1 MTRESP
7 IRYSVLPL
15 SPEAHLFEVRC
26 TVEDPDPRG
35 QRFAL
40 PAWIPGSYLVR
51 DFARHVV
58 AIDAASGARPVA
70 LEKLDKQTWR
80 AEPAPGPLTVR
91 AEVYA
96 WDPSVR
102 GAHLDTSHGFFNG
115 PCLFLRVL
123 GCEGRDCEV
132 DILPPKG
139 ARYRS
144 WRVATALRP
153 RLGAGARRHG
163 RAPNGFGAYFA
174 ADYEDLIDHP
184 VEMGDFALASFRA
197 RGVQHDFALTGRHRA
212 DMARLTRDLKR
223 LCEHHI
229 DFWSGTGRGRGGA
242 RRAPMDRYVFLVTAI
257 GEGYGGLEHRGSTAL
272 LCARDDL
279 PQPGMR
285 EPTES
290 YRNFLGLCSHE
301 YFHTW
306 NVKRI
311 KPAAFS
317 PYDLERENYTTL
329 LWLFEGFTSY
339 YDDLALARSGLVTR
353 DQYLETLGRSIS
365 SYLRTPG
372 RRRQTVS
379 ESSFDAWTKFYR
391 QDENSPNAIVS
402 YYLKGS
408 LVALCLD
415 LLIRERTRSRKSLDD
430 VMRALWRRYGTT
442 GAGLEE
448 GDFERLAREV
458 TGLRLG
464 RFFETA
470 LRSTRDLPLKA
481 ALLTHGIDMR
491 LRPAESA
498 GDKGGK
504 PAGKDAR
511 RLSARPAIGLRTRR
525 EGKDWIVTHV
535 LDGGAAQAA
544 GVAGGDV
551 VVAVD
556 GVRPGSG
563 GLDAVLDRRRPGDDI
578 ALHLFRRDELLAL
591 RLRLRES
598 PRDTCV
604 LSVAAGRENPLLR
617 RWLGAR

>member
-1 MTRESP
+1 M
-7 IRYSVLPL
+7 
-15 SPEAHLFEVRC
+15 
-26 TVEDPDPRG
+26 
-35 QRFAL
+35 
-40 PAWIPGSYLVR
+40 
-51 DFARHVV
+51 
-58 AIDAASGARPVA
+58 
-70 LEKLDKQTWR
+70 
-80 AEPAPGPLTVR
+80 
-91 AEVYA
+91 
-96 WDPSVR
+96 
-102 GAHLDTSHGFFNG
+102 
-115 PCLFLRVL
+115 
-123 GCEGRDCEV
+123 
-132 DILPPKG
+132 
-139 ARYRS
+139 
-144 WRVATALRP
+144 
-153 RLGAGARRHG
+153 
-163 RAPNGFGAYFA
+163 
-174 ADYEDLIDHP
+174 
-184 VEMGDFALASFRA
+184 
-197 RGVQHDFALTGRHRA
+197 
-212 DMARLTRDLKR
+212 
-223 LCEHHI
+223 
-229 DFWSGTGRGRGGA
+229 
-242 RRAPMDRYVFLVTAI
+242 
-257 GEGYGGLEHRGSTAL
+257 
-272 LCARDDL
+272 
-279 PQPGMR
+279 
-285 EPTES
+285 
-290 YRNFLGLCSHE
+290 
-301 YFHTW
+301 
-306 NVKRI
+306 
-311 KPAAFS
+311 
-317 PYDLERENYTTL
+317 
-329 LWLFEGFTSY
+329 
-339 YDDLALARSGLVTR
+339 
-353 DQYLETLGRSIS
+353 
-365 SYLRTPG
+365 
-372 RRRQTVS
+372 S

-535 LDGGAAQAA
+535 LDGGAVPGGPARGGRRGGVGMYGPPPPGRAGGGGPAA

>member
-1 MTRESP
+1 MTHALP
-7 IRYSVLPL
+7 IRYTIAAL

-26 TVEDPDPRG
+26 ALEDPDPRG

-51 DFARHVV
+51 EFARHVV
-58 AIDAASGARPVA
+58 AIDAASRGRPVA
-70 LEKLDKQTWR
+70 IEKLDKHTWR
-80 AEPAPGPLTVR
+80 AGPASGPLTVR
-91 AEVYA
+91 AQIYA
-96 WDPSVR
+96 WDLSVR
-102 GAHLDTSHGFFNG
+102 GAHLDASHGFFNG
-115 PCLFLRVL
+115 SSVFLRAL
-123 GCEGRDCEV
+123 GCEQRRCEV
-132 DILPPKG
+132 QILPPEG
-139 ARYRS
+139 ARYCN

-153 RLGAGARRHG
+153 AAHTRRSAEARR
-163 RAPNGFGAYFA
+163 GFGDYV
-174 ADYEDLIDHP
+174 ADDYDELIDHP
-184 VEMGDFALASFRA
+184 VEMGEFERVRFRA
-197 RGVQHDFALTGRHRA
+197 CGVPHELALTGRHRA
-212 DMARLTRDLKR
+212 DTERLARDLKR

-229 DFWSGTGRGRGGA
+229 DFWTGALRA
-242 RRAPMDRYVFLVTAI
+242 RRGAGRAPTERYVFLVTAV
-257 GEGYGGLEHRGSTAL
+257 GEGYGGLEHRASTAL

-279 PQPGMR
+279 PHPGMQ

-311 KPAAFS
+311 KPAAFVT
-317 PYDLERENYTTL
+317 YDLERENYTTL

-339 YDDLALARSGLVTR
+339 YDDLALARSGLITR

-365 SYLRTPG
+365 VHLRTPG
-372 RRRQTVS
+372 RRRQTLC
-379 ESSFDAWTKFYR
+379 ESSFDAWTKYYR

-402 YYLKGS
+402 YYVKGS

-415 LLIRERTRSRKSLDD
+415 LLIRERTRARKSLDD
-430 VMRALWRRYGTT
+430 VMRALWKRYGTT

-470 LRSTRDLPLKA
+470 LRSTRELPLKA

-491 LRPAESA
+491 LRAAESA

-511 RLSARPAIGLRTRR
+511 ALSARPAIGLRTRR
-525 EGKDWIVTHV
+525 EGKDWVVTHV

-604 LSVAAGRENPLLR
+604 LSVAAGRGNPLLR
-617 RWLGAR
+617 RWLAAR